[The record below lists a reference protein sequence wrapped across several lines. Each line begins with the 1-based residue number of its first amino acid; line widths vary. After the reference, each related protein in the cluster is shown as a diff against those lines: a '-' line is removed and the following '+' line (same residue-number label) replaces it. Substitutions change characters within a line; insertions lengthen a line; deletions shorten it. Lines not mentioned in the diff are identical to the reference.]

1 MAFVLGFICGILAPW
16 MAYRVR
22 KMIEDNLS
30 LTGLFTYD
38 EEEFEDV
45 ELEEDEFIE
54 EEEIAND

>member
-16 MAYRVR
+16 MDYRVR
-22 KMIEDNLS
+22 KMIEDNIS

-45 ELEEDEFIE
+45 EFVEDEFVE

>member
-22 KMIEDNLS
+22 KMIKDNMS

-38 EEEFEDV
+38 EEEFKDV
-45 ELEEDEFIE
+45 ELEEDEFVE

>member
-1 MAFVLGFICGILAPW
+1 MAFVLGFVCGILAPW

-22 KMIEDNLS
+22 KMIEDNMS